1 MVHFSHVVLDRLLE
15 LLVNVKELEFPFI
28 NGGFWP
34 LQSFLHSI
42 ILKIIIL
49 DGFKRR
55 LVLEIYMAWVAWI
68 SAFVTGS
75 YRFNRRVVEL

>member
-1 MVHFSHVVLDRLLE
+1 MVHFSHVILDRLLE
-15 LLVNVKELEFPFI
+15 LLVNVKKLESPFI
-28 NGGFWP
+28 NGCFWP

-55 LVLEIYMAWVAWI
+55 LVLEIYMAWVSWI
-68 SAFVTGS
+68 WAFVTGS
-75 YRFNRRVVEL
+75 Y